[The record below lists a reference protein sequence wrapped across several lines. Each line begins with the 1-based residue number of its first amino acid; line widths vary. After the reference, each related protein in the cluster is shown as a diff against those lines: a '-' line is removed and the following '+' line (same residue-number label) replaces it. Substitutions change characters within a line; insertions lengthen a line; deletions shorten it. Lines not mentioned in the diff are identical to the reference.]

1 MVNQA
6 RRVGCSLEPGLL
18 PHIIPAFGSS
28 GGRNKCWALSVGR
41 GLVLRGH
48 SGVGDVSFEFLLG
61 AQRALMWGRL
71 AAGRASRQAMSTALK
86 YSALKYT
93 AHQLLSE
100 SLPSFT
106 EAIIYCKNTLFYF
119 ILIFSM
125 TVFAAFCTLHNTIL
139 TLFWSVRCFSS
150 LFPCFSPYFHLSSA

>member
-1 MVNQA
+1 MEGS
-6 RRVGCSLEPGLL
+6 RVALCYDMSFYSWLTRPEGWV
-18 PHIIPAFGSS
+18 A
-28 GGRNKCWALSVGR
+28 ALSQACFPTSSLLLVALGAEISA
-41 GLVLRGH
+41 GPYLWACVLRGH

-119 ILIFSM
+119 ILF
-125 TVFAAFCTLHNTIL
+125 
-139 TLFWSVRCFSS
+139 
-150 LFPCFSPYFHLSSA
+150 